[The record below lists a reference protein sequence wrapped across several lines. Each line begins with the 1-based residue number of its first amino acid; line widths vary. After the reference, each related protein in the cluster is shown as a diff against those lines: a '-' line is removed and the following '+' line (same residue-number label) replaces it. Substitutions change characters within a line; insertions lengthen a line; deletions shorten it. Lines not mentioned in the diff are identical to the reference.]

1 MSLFGPI
8 FIRTFLILIVLIVIK
23 VKVLEGKCPSRDYSW
38 CLQIDGFDNI
48 ILDGNRFANVKHSF
62 RQISALFNAT
72 ESKDF
77 DQFMLINNQ
86 AVKQLDENTFSD
98 FKFKNIVIK
107 NCTKLERID
116 QEAFNGTKELVTKV
130 YIDLISISDNN
141 KEEFFEALN
150 SLTNLQELG
159 LFNHSI
165 RTIPPLSFRQLF
177 LTKLEIDGPLDNL
190 NNNVF
195 FKLDS
200 LRILKLYDS
209 IKYIHKHSF
218 SFELATD
225 KTLDIYF
232 DIKFDLI
239 ESGTFAHIRRP
250 ITLNLFLNKLRS
262 FDETI
267 FEPLLISDTK
277 HDLIFHGEL
286 KEMKNKCILFWLFR
300 ERENDFKGKF
310 SFKND
315 PSVSQIHFNDCSYTN
330 GQQEPSNH
338 APNIVSTES
347 PINSFPYVSLINKN
361 LIAII
366 SSFYVMLFLFPN

>member
-8 FIRTFLILIVLIVIK
+8 FIRTFLLLIVLIVIK
-23 VKVLEGKCPSRDYSW
+23 VKVLEGRCPSREYSW
-38 CLQIDGFDNI
+38 CLQIDGFDSV
-48 ILDGNRFANVKHSF
+48 ILDGNRFANVKQVF
-62 RQISALFNAT
+62 RQISVLFNKT

-77 DQFMLINNQ
+77 DQFILINNQ
-86 AVKQLDENTFSD
+86 AVRQLDENTFSD

-107 NCTKLERID
+107 NCTKLNRID

-130 YIDLISISDNN
+130 YIDLIDISANN
-141 KEEFFEALN
+141 NEEFFEALN
-150 SLTNLQELG
+150 TLKNLQELE
-159 LFNHSI
+159 LFNHNI
-165 RTIPPLSFRQLF
+165 RTIPAQAFRQLF
-177 LTKLEIDGPLDNL
+177 LTKLEIDGPLDSL

-195 FKLDS
+195 FDLDS
-200 LRILKLYDS
+200 LRILKLYKS

-218 SFELATD
+218 NFELATD

-232 DIKFDLI
+232 DIKFDFI
-239 ESGTFAHIRRP
+239 ERGTFAHIQRP
-250 ITLNLFLNKLRS
+250 ITLNLFLNKLIS
-262 FDETI
+262 FDETV

-300 ERENDFKGKF
+300 IRDDFKGRF
-310 SFKND
+310 SFKTD
-315 PSVSQIHFNDCSYTN
+315 STISESDFKDCLYTN

-347 PINSFPYVSLINKN
+347 PINAFPYVSLINKN

>member
-1 MSLFGPI
+1 
-8 FIRTFLILIVLIVIK
+8 VIK
-23 VKVLEGKCPSRDYSW
+23 VKVSEGKCPSREYSW
-38 CLQIDGFDNI
+38 CLKIDGFDNI

-62 RQISALFNAT
+62 RQLSALFNAT

-77 DQFMLINNQ
+77 DEFRLINNQ

-130 YIDLISISDNN
+130 HIDLISISDNN

-150 SLTNLQELG
+150 SLTNLQELE
-159 LFNHSI
+159 LFNHNI
-165 RTIPPLSFRQLF
+165 KTIPPLAFRQLF

-190 NNNVF
+190 INNVF
-195 FKLDS
+195 FDLDS
-200 LRILKLYDS
+200 LRILKFYKS
-209 IKYIHKHSF
+209 INYIHKHSF
-218 SFELATD
+218 SFELATAR
-225 KTLDIYF
+225 TLDIYF
-232 DIKFDLI
+232 DIYFDLI
-239 ESGTFAHIRRP
+239 ETGTFAHIQRP

-262 FDETI
+262 FDETV
-267 FEPLLISDTK
+267 FKPLLISDTR

-300 ERENDFKGKF
+300 KRKNDFKRKF

-315 PSVSQIHFNDCSYTN
+315 PSVSEINFNDCSYTN